1 MAIQQVMI
9 TISLNELKE
18 LIETAVTKAFKSEFD
33 RLGSKPV
40 EVQKQF
46 LTRKE
51 AALILGVT
59 ITTLHNWSKSGVV
72 PCHKVGT
79 RIRYRFNDL
88 QNALRLNVE
97 RGRA

>member
-1 MAIQQVMI
+1 MNTQVFTSFNATDFKSM
-9 TISLNELKE
+9 LQEAVKE
-18 LIETAVTKAFKSEFD
+18 AVKSEFD
-33 RLGSKPV
+33 RLGSQPP
-40 EVQKQF
+40 ESQKQF

-51 AALILGVT
+51 AALLLGVT
-59 ITTLHNWSKSGVV
+59 ITTLHTWSKSGVV